1 MSRGRSTTPGD
12 IFTDPATGERVK
24 VDPFGEPQPWEP
36 IPWDPGPIGDATLA
50 PPPRPERPLRCDVE
64 DGYRPPY
71 SEMDANDYAAVT
83 AEVPEDERTDGWTAA
98 RRQLFLERLS
108 TTASVQEAARS
119 VGMTRQSARK
129 LYRRA
134 PAFRAAWDEALR
146 ESVSVLAET
155 AFHRA
160 IHGTE
165 QQVYHRGQLVGTRDV
180 HHDRLLMYLLRVRDP
195 LNYAPIDELERWK
208 KHRALPAPAASAAPR
223 LAGPAEENAKTP
235 LTRETSE
242 TSDD

>member
-1 MSRGRSTTPGD
+1 MEDRHRT
-12 IFTDPATGERVK
+12 AYAEL
-24 VDPFGEPQPWEP
+24 
-36 IPWDPGPIGDATLA
+36 DAD
-50 PPPRPERPLRCDVE
+50 EF
-64 DGYRPPY
+64 
-71 SEMDANDYAAVT
+71 AAVT
-83 AEVPEDERTDGWTAA
+83 AEAPEDGRADGWTAA
-98 RRQLFLERLS
+98 RRRLFLERLS

-165 QQVYHRGQLVGTRDV
+165 QQVYHKGQLVGTREV

-195 LNYAPIDELERWK
+195 LNYAPIDELERWQR
-208 KHRALPAPAASAAPR
+208 HRALPARAAASAPPTLAAP
-223 LAGPAEENAKTP
+223 ADGNAQP
-235 LTRETSE
+235 RLTRETSE
-242 TSDD
+242 TSGDAAG